1 MFCLSPGF
9 CTKRK
14 EKPYSGMAKKYK
26 IGKFEFDTYE
36 EYVRGM
42 ADVKKIYKITHSVDI
57 YDPDTALR
65 LYQNIR
71 AKKIRF
77 YSKIGR
83 QFFVDIADIVAENT
97 QNIMEEQI
105 EKKEPKNVDL
115 SKNILGII
123 CLVAAIACFVWYFWS
138 DYTNHRGNQA
148 NDYLKQLRE
157 ESSQE
162 DVEMISNDTFFLEDA
177 PELAAS
183 AAGVSVGEGILS
195 EENGTQLSVLPE
207 FQAILKENEN
217 FAGWITIEGTKI
229 DYPVVLTRG
238 DSDYYLNHNLNGEED
253 INGTLFM
260 DARTNLTDRSTNI
273 IIYGH
278 NMKSG
283 QMFGGLKNYLK
294 EDYFLSHKQVTFD
307 TIYEKGTYEIFAVCL
322 AKVQYRDENTFRYY
336 DFIQAHT
343 EEEFNEFLQNIAQL
357 SVFMDQDLPVYG
369 EQLITLSTCNNY
381 TEDGRLFLVARKC
394 RDAE

>member
-1 MFCLSPGF
+1 
-9 CTKRK
+9 
-14 EKPYSGMAKKYK
+14 MAKKYK

-97 QNIMEEQI
+97 QNIMEEQTD
-105 EKKEPKNVDL
+105 KKEPKNVDH
-115 SKNILGII
+115 SKNILGIV
-123 CLVAAIACFVWYFWS
+123 CLVAAIACFIWYFWS

-162 DVEMISNDTFFLEDA
+162 DVDMVSNDTFFSDDA

-183 AAGVSVGEGILS
+183 AAGVSEGGGVS
-195 EENGTQLSVLPE
+195 AGENGAQSSVLPE
-207 FQAILKENEN
+207 FKAILKENEN

-229 DYPVVLTRG
+229 DYPIVLTRG

-322 AKVQYRDENTFRYY
+322 AKVQYRDEDAFRYY